1 MRNENKYW
9 YVVLKISKYVYKCR
23 DAIRYK
29 MSKLTGSVC
38 HLSNSKNPLMIIIL
52 PMFLAFLTSSLLLK
66 LT

>member
-9 YVVLKISKYVYKCR
+9 YVVLKILKYVYKCR

-38 HLSNSKNPLMIIIL
+38 HLSNSKNPLMTIIL
-52 PMFLAFLTSSLLLK
+52 PMLLAFLTSSLLLK